1 MKITK
6 ARLKAIILE
15 ELESVMSE
23 EEEEEVTPEGTE
35 DDEKNESIGLGGM
48 GMPGGRAGVHR
59 DRPGYKRATVGG
71 KVAARETPVLDAAAE
86 ALGMSPSEVMLAL
99 AKEFEVS
106 VAGSEG
112 ETEPPLQETAGE

>member
-15 ELESVMSE
+15 ELESVMNE
-23 EEEEEVTPEGTE
+23 EEEEDVTTEGTE
-35 DDEKNESIGLGGM
+35 DDEKIEEIGLGGM
-48 GMPGGRAGVHR
+48 GMPGGKHGSHR
-59 DRPGYKRATVGG
+59 DRPAYQRATVGG

>member
-23 EEEEEVTPEGTE
+23 EEDEEVTTEGTD
-35 DDEKNESIGLGGM
+35 DDEKIEEIGLGGM
-48 GMPGGRAGVHR
+48 GMPGGRHGSHR

-71 KVAARETPVLDAAAE
+71 RVAARETPVLDAASE
-86 ALGMSPSEVMLAL
+86 ALGMSASEMMLAL
-99 AKEFEVS
+99 AQEMGVKLSGGEEAPLPVP
-106 VAGSEG
+106 EG
-112 ETEPPLQETAGE
+112 E